1 MGRQYRSVQRT
12 RLPRV
17 GASAPIGMV
26 AGVALVGITVVVL
39 LPFRDDL
46 SQAAPALV
54 LVVPVVVAGI
64 VGGTRAAVA
73 TGVLATL
80 AMNLAFVPPYGNP
93 DVAVVED
100 VIALGVF
107 LVVAVSVGALVA
119 IEADRLAVAQR
130 RAEDL
135 ESLNRELADVS
146 MDRARLAEEA
156 NRIQVLEQVDAQ
168 RAALLRSVSHD
179 LRTPLATIR
188 AVTTDLQDEPDYDRE
203 TRQELLELVG
213 DEAERLDRLVANLL
227 SLSRIEAG
235 AFAPERQA
243 VDLDELVRERVR
255 RLSSMFSQVRL
266 VVDVDEDLPLVDGDY
281 TQLEQVVTNLL
292 ENAARHAPPASTL
305 TIAASTIQGGA
316 TVELLV
322 IDQGIGVAEHERTRI
337 FDAFRR
343 GEGSRSSGI
352 GLAICKAVVEAH
364 GGTISVRRTEG
375 GGATFVVQ
383 LPARRD
389 RRGTKG

>member
-1 MGRQYRSVQRT
+1 VQ
-12 RLPRV
+12 LPRSLPHV
-17 GASAPIGMV
+17 GASAPIGV
-26 AGVALVGITVVVL
+26 AAGVALVGLTVVLL
-39 LPFRDDL
+39 LPFREDL

-54 LVVPVVVAGI
+54 LDIPVVVAA
-64 VGGTRAAVA
+64 VAGGTRAAVA
-73 TGVLATL
+73 TGVVATL
-80 AMNLAFVPPYGNP
+80 AMNLAFVPPYGNA

-119 IEADRLAVAQR
+119 IEADRLSVAQR

-135 ESLNRELADVS
+135 EALNRELADVS
-146 MDRARLAEEA
+146 RDRARLAEEA
-156 NRIQVLEQVDAQ
+156 NRIHVLEQVDAQ

-188 AVTTDLQDEPDYDRE
+188 AVTTDLQDEPAYDQA
-203 TRQELLELVG
+203 TRQELLGLVG

-243 VDLDELVRERVR
+243 VDLEELVRERVR
-255 RLSSMFSQVRL
+255 RLSSMFLKVRL
-266 VVDVDEDLPLVDGDY
+266 VVDVDDDLPLVDGDY

-305 TIAASTIQGGA
+305 TISAHRARDGKN
-316 TVELLV
+316 VELLV
-322 IDQGIGVAEHERTRI
+322 IDEGTGVAEHERNRV
-337 FDAFRR
+337 FDAFQR

-375 GGATFVVQ
+375 GGATFVVL

-389 RRGTKG
+389 QLGGRQ